1 MKLTVLRSAVAAA
14 TLCALAPVA
23 VFAQTADELMQQQFG
38 AVVDN
43 PVLRDTFDRIAL
55 PLTDEMRAKAL
66 ECYQNNSCDTG
77 TGGGV
82 SVAYA
87 DGFGENVWRQVTK
100 MEFILQALT
109 YPEIG
114 KIQYVSAR
122 GDVSKAISDMSAYIA
137 QGVDVIVI
145 YPDSG
150 EAMLPSIQEATEAG
164 IKVVLHNGPAVG
176 TAGTD
181 YLTNIREDVCQLGA
195 AFVDAVKEGNP
206 EAKAI
211 VELGGTPGNT
221 LSSSWQACADT
232 QAAAQGL
239 EVLTKMDTNWTQ
251 EGTFTAASAALAQ
264 YGQVDGWV
272 YEYADGFRGA
282 VRAYEAAGKPMDTV
296 AALRT
301 DEQGVFCDWEKAAN
315 PNFQLYYSSAFN
327 VSTRI
332 ALTAAMESIAGTEV
346 PAEIQLPFKLK
357 PVVAGLCNA
366 DLPMETSVSTTVDK
380 TMLQAM
386 FAK

>member
-1 MKLTVLRSAVAAA
+1 MKNTVLGSAVMVAALWGA
-14 TLCALAPVA
+14 TTVPVS
-23 VFAQTADELMQQQFG
+23 AQTVEELMQQQFG
-38 AVVDN
+38 GMVDDAV
-43 PVLRDTFDRIAL
+43 LQDTVARIAQ
-55 PLTDEMRAKAL
+55 PVTDEIRAKAL
-66 ECYQNNSCDTG
+66 ECYQASSCDTG
-77 TGGGV
+77 TGGEI

-87 DGFGENVWRQVTK
+87 DGFGENVWRQVTR

-137 QGVDVIVI
+137 QGVNVIVI
-145 YPDSG
+145 YPDAG
-150 EAMLPSIQEATEAG
+150 EAMLPIIQEASEAG
-164 IKVVLHNGPAVG
+164 IKVVLHNGPVVG
-176 TAGTD
+176 TAGED

-221 LSSSWQACADT
+221 LSSTWQACADE
-232 QAAAQGL
+232 QAAKQGL
-239 EVLTKMDTNWTQ
+239 EVLTRMDTNWTQ

-296 AALRT
+296 VALRT
-301 DEQGVFCDWEKAAN
+301 DEQGIFCDWEAADN
-315 PNFQLYYSSAFN
+315 PNFKLYYSSAFN
-327 VSTRI
+327 ISTRI
-332 ALTAAMESIAGTEV
+332 ALTAAMQSIAGTEV

-357 PVVAGLCNA
+357 PVVKGLCNP
-366 DLPMETSVSTTVDK
+366 DLPMETSVSATVDK
-380 TMLQAM
+380 TTLKAM
-386 FAK
+386 FTR